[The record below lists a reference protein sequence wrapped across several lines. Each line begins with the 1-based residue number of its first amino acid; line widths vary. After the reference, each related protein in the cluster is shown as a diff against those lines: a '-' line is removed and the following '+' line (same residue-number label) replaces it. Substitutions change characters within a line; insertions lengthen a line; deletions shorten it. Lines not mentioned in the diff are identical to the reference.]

1 MTPSNQSVPSPCN
14 SVCRMAPDTGFCE
27 GCFRTIDEIV
37 AWGQMKNDDKRA
49 ITELLA
55 IRKGKHAA

>member
-1 MTPSNQSVPSPCN
+1 MTPSNQPVPSPCN
-14 SVCRMAPDTGFCE
+14 SVCRMSPDTGFCE

-37 AWGQMKNDDKRA
+37 AWGQMKNDDKRV

-55 IRKGKHAA
+55 SRKVKHAA

>member
-1 MTPSNQSVPSPCN
+1 MTPSNQPVPSPCN

-37 AWGQMKNDDKRA
+37 AWGQMKNDEKRA

-55 IRKGKHAA
+55 VRKSNHAA

>member
-1 MTPSNQSVPSPCN
+1 MSPN
-14 SVCRMAPDTGFCE
+14 TGFCE

-37 AWGQMKNDDKRA
+37 AWGQMENDDKRA

-55 IRKGKHAA
+55 VRKTQHAA

>member
-1 MTPSNQSVPSPCN
+1 MS
-14 SVCRMAPDTGFCE
+14 ADTGFCE

-37 AWGQMKNDDKRA
+37 AWGQMNNNDKRA

-55 IRKGKHAA
+55 LRKRNNAA